1 MADAL
6 TPQKLV
12 LHNSGCVYA
21 GLLLQA
27 ENVPV
32 LSRSSCLYHLYN
44 RQMQV
49 RKEIKGIRETLKAA
63 RALPILQSKH

>member
-21 GLLLQA
+21 GLLQA

-32 LSRSSCLYHLYN
+32 LNRSSCLYHLYN
-44 RQMQV
+44 MQMQV